1 MSLRTIAF
9 TRDRKDLANLQAAIA
24 RAAPSA
30 DLPLADMRANFERVA
45 AAMPVGEG
53 IEHEQVT
60 AGGRPAE
67 WTRTAGSRPDAA
79 ILHLHGGGYV
89 VGSPRTTRSITAG
102 LARHTGLPVLALD
115 YRLAPEH
122 PYPAAIEDTVAGYA
136 WLADQGIDPR
146 RIVVSG
152 DSAGGGLTMA
162 LLLAVRERNLPL
174 PAGAVGISPLLDL
187 TLSSPSIEAN
197 LASDPQVT
205 RAFLELSVG
214 HYLPTGVDPK
224 SPLASPVFADL
235 AGLPPLLLQA
245 GGDEALLDDTVRF
258 GEAAE
263 AAGVDVTVEC
273 WEAMMHVW
281 HMLAPRFPE
290 AEAAFTV
297 IAGWIGALP
306 ELATSVS
313 PRRHSSP

>member
-1 MSLRTIAF
+1 
-9 TRDRKDLANLQAAIA
+9 
-24 RAAPSA
+24 
-30 DLPLADMRANFERVA
+30 
-45 AAMPVGEG
+45 MPVGEG
-53 IEHEQVT
+53 IEHEEVT

-67 WTRTAGSRPDAA
+67 WTRTAGARSDAA

-89 VGSPRTTRSITAG
+89 LGSPRTTRSITAG
-102 LARHTGLPVLALD
+102 LARHTGLPVLAPD

-122 PYPAAIEDTVAGYA
+122 PFPAAVEDAVAGYS
-136 WLADQGIDPR
+136 WLTDQRVDPR
-146 RIVVSG
+146 RIIVSG

-162 LLLAVRERNLPL
+162 LLLTLRDQRLPL
-174 PAGAVGISPLLDL
+174 PAGAVGISPMLDL
-187 TLSSPSIEAN
+187 TLSSASIDAN
-197 LASDPQVT
+197 LATDPQVT
-205 RAFLELSVG
+205 RAFLQFSVRR
-214 HYLPTGVDPK
+214 YLPPGVDPK

-235 AGLPPLLLQA
+235 AGLPPVLLQA

-290 AEAAFTV
+290 AEAAFTA
-297 IAGWIGALP
+297 IAAWIHALP
-306 ELATSVS
+306 GLA
-313 PRRHSSP
+313 R

>member
-1 MSLRTIAF
+1 MSLRTVHF
-9 TRDRKDLANLQAAIA
+9 TRDREDLEKLRTAIA

-30 DLPLADMRANFERVA
+30 DLPLADMRANFERLGA
-45 AAMPVGEG
+45 SMPVGEG
-53 IEHEQVT
+53 ISHEPVT
-60 AGGRPAE
+60 AGRPAE
-67 WTRTAGSRPDAA
+67 WTRTANSRADAA

-115 YRLAPEH
+115 YGLAPEH
-122 PYPAAIEDTVAGYA
+122 PYPAAIEDTVAGYS

-146 RIVVSG
+146 RIVVTG

-162 LLLAVRERNLPL
+162 LLLALRERNLPM

-197 LASDPQVT
+197 LATDPQVT

-214 HYLPTGVDPK
+214 HYLPPGVDPK

-290 AEAAFTV
+290 AEAALTG
-297 IAGWIGALP
+297 IAAWVRALP
-306 ELATSVS
+306 DLA
-313 PRRHSSP
+313 

>member
-1 MSLRTIAF
+1 MSLRTVAF
-9 TRDRKDLANLQAAIA
+9 TRDRKDLENLRAAIA
-24 RAAPSA
+24 RGAPSTEVP
-30 DLPLADMRANFERVA
+30 LPDMRATFEQLG
-45 AAMPVGEG
+45 AAMPFGEG
-53 IEHEQVT
+53 IEHEEVT

-67 WTRTAGSRPDAA
+67 WTRAAGSRPDAA

-89 VGSPRTTRSITAG
+89 VGSPRTTRPITAG
-102 LARHTGLPVLALD
+102 LARRTGLPVLAPD

-122 PYPAAIEDTVAGYA
+122 PYPAAIEDTVAAYS

-146 RIVVSG
+146 RMIVTG

-162 LLLAVRERNLPL
+162 LLLVLRERSLPL

-197 LASDPQVT
+197 IATDPQVT
-205 RAFLELSVG
+205 RAFLEMTVG
-214 HYLPTGVDPK
+214 HYLPPGVDPK

-290 AEAAFTV
+290 AEAALTA
-297 IAGWIGALP
+297 IAAWVRARPG
-306 ELATSVS
+306 LA
-313 PRRHSSP
+313 

>member
-1 MSLRTIAF
+1 MSLRTVDFA
-9 TRDRKDLANLQAAIA
+9 RDRQDLEKLRAAIA
-24 RAAPSA
+24 RAAPA
-30 DLPLADMRANFERVA
+30 AELPLADIRANFERLA
-45 AAMPVGEG
+45 AAMPAEKGV
-53 IEHEQVT
+53 EHEQVT

-79 ILHLHGGGYV
+79 LLHLHGGGYV
-89 VGSPRTTRSITAG
+89 LGSPRTTRSITAG

-122 PYPAAIEDTVAGYA
+122 PYPAAIEDAVAGYS

-146 RIVVSG
+146 RMVISG

-162 LLLAVRERNLPL
+162 LLLVLRERNLQL
-174 PAGAVGISPLLDL
+174 PAGAIGISPLLDL

-197 LASDPQVT
+197 LATDPQVT
-205 RAFLELSVG
+205 RAFLETSIG
-214 HYLPTGVDPK
+214 HYLPPGVDPK

-263 AAGVDVTVEC
+263 AAGVDVTVER

-290 AEAAFTV
+290 AEAALAG
-297 IAGWIGALP
+297 IAAWVGALP
-306 ELATSVS
+306 DLA
-313 PRRHSSP
+313 

>member
-1 MSLRTIAF
+1 MTVRAVAF
-9 TRDRKDLANLQAAIA
+9 TRDRKDLENLQAAIA

-30 DLPLADMRANFERVA
+30 DVPLAEMRATFERIGS
-45 AAMPVGEG
+45 AMPVGEG
-53 IEHEQVT
+53 IEHEELT
-60 AGGRPAE
+60 AGGRPSE
-67 WTRTAGSRPDAA
+67 WTRTAGSRSDAA

-89 VGSPRTTRSITAG
+89 IGSPRTTRSITAG
-102 LARHTGLPVLALD
+102 LARHSGLPVLAPD

-122 PYPAAIEDTVAGYA
+122 PYPAAIEDAVAAYS
-136 WLADQGIDPR
+136 WLIDQGVDPR

-162 LLLAVRERNLPL
+162 LVLTLRDRSLPL
-174 PAGAVGISPLLDL
+174 PAGAVGISPMLDL
-187 TLSSPSIEAN
+187 TLSAPSIDAN
-197 LASDPQVT
+197 LATDPQVT
-205 RAFLELSVG
+205 RAFLQLSVG
-214 HYLPTGVDPK
+214 HYLPPGVDPK

-235 AGLPPLLLQA
+235 GGLPPLLLQA

-290 AEAAFTV
+290 AEAALTA
-297 IAGWIGALP
+297 IAAWVRALP
-306 ELATSVS
+306 GLA
-313 PRRHSSP
+313 

>member
-1 MSLRTIAF
+1 MGLRTVHF
-9 TRDRKDLANLQAAIA
+9 TRDRKDLEKLQAAIA

-30 DLPLADMRANFERVA
+30 DLPLAEMRANFERLG

-53 IEHEQVT
+53 LEHEAVI

-67 WTRTAGSRPDAA
+67 WTRRADSRPDAV

-89 VGSPRTTRSITAG
+89 IGSPRTTRSITAG
-102 LARHTGLPVLALD
+102 LARHIGLAVLAPD

-122 PYPAAIEDTVAGYA
+122 PYPAAIEDTVAAYS
-136 WLADQGIDPR
+136 WLVDQGIDPR

-162 LLLAVRERNLPL
+162 LLLVLRERSLPL
-174 PAGAVGISPLLDL
+174 PAGAIGISPLLDL

-197 LASDPQVT
+197 LATDPQVT
-205 RAFLELSVG
+205 RAFLELSVS
-214 HYLPTGVDPK
+214 HYLPPGVDPK

-235 AGLPPLLLQA
+235 TGLPPLLLQA

-258 GEAAE
+258 ADAAD
-263 AAGVDVTVEC
+263 AAGVDVTVER

-290 AEAAFTV
+290 AEAAFTG
-297 IAGWIGALP
+297 IAAWIRALP
-306 ELATSVS
+306 GLF
-313 PRRHSSP
+313 